1 MWLLQTGHRYAAL
14 ARMMRNYASIQPFMP
29 NTYTQLY
36 IQLVFAVKGRECQE
50 TEAVRER
57 LQQYVCGIVS
67 HHQHKPLAIYC
78 MPDHLHL
85 LVGLQPNQ
93 SVADLVRD
101 IKSSSTTWLN
111 TERLLSHR
119 FQWQQGYGAFSYAR
133 SQLDAVVN
141 YILSQPAHHQ
151 KTTFQQEYR
160 AFLQKFGVEY
170 DERYL
175 FE

>member
-1 MWLLQTGHRYAAL
+1 
-14 ARMMRNYASIQPFMP
+14 MP
-29 NTYTQLY
+29 NTYSQLY
-36 IQLVFAVKGRECQE
+36 VQLVFAVKGRECQV

-57 LQQYVCGIVS
+57 LQQYICGIVS
-67 HHQHKPLAIYC
+67 QHQHKPLAIYC

-85 LVGLQPNQ
+85 LVGLQPSQ
-93 SVADLVRD
+93 SIADLARD

-111 TERLLSHR
+111 AEKLLPHK

-133 SQLDAVVN
+133 SQLDAVIK
-141 YILSQPAHHQ
+141 YILAQPVHHQ